1 MNVLIIT
8 DLEGVSGIID
18 WDRHEPQTPLDQW
31 QRKLMTGEVNAAI
44 TAAFDAGA
52 KRVKVVEGHNAIDI
66 AQLDPR
72 ATIVPAYYPA
82 VPPLQGW
89 DEGFDALLGVGKHAM
104 GGTADGVLAHT
115 GNRNVEFVE
124 INGIRV
130 GENGQE
136 AAEAG
141 DFGFPLVMLSGDRAA
156 CREMQE
162 LLDDIEV
169 APVKKGYGEHHCECL
184 SPREACSCIYEA
196 TRRALGRLVDF
207 KPFVIEGPIEYVQRL
222 KTAYSQDQID
232 SIRAKPFAEVLDE
245 RTVVFRGCN
254 VVEAFARRCGLDYT
268 WSVTAGAAAG
278 GPD

>member
-18 WDRHEPQTPLDQW
+18 WDKHEPHTPLDKW
-31 QRKLMTGEVNAAI
+31 QRGLMTGEVNAAVS
-44 TAAFDAGA
+44 AAFDAGA
-52 KRVKVVEGHNAIDI
+52 GRVKIVEGHNAIDI
-66 AQLDPR
+66 TLLDPR
-72 ATIVPAYYPA
+72 ATLVPAYFPA

-89 DEGFDALLGVGKHAM
+89 DEGFDALLAVGKHAM
-104 GGTADGVLAHT
+104 GGTPDGVLAHT
-115 GNRNVEFVE
+115 GSRSVEYTEV
-124 INGIRV
+124 NGIRV

-136 AAEAG
+136 AMEAG
-141 DFGFPLVMLSGDRAA
+141 DFGFPLVMISGDRAA

-184 SPREACSCIYEA
+184 SPQQAQARIYEA
-196 TRRALGRLVDF
+196 TRRALKRLDEF
-207 KPFVIEGPIEYVQRL
+207 TPFVVPGPVEYVQRM
-222 KTAYSQDQID
+222 KEPYSEQYLE
-232 SIRAKPFAEVLDE
+232 SVRARSYGDVVDE

-268 WSVTAGAAAG
+268 WPGERGSAMHE
-278 GPD
+278 PL